1 MDAARFILS
10 WLAKHPDPRHPRS
23 TALVLHSLLQ
33 VSTIFPMA
41 SFARRF
47 RISVPPRTQ
56 QVERGCAQL
65 HVSKKHPMVAPE
77 SRELHRS
84 LPESHSD

>member
-1 MDAARFILS
+1 MVVAERFVLS

-23 TALVLHSLLQ
+23 TALVLN
-33 VSTIFPMA
+33 FA
-41 SFARRF
+41 SSGLDNLPDGNVREAT
-47 RISVPPRTQ
+47 SHLGTPRTQ

-84 LPESHSD
+84 LPKKS